1 MKKIKAVIFDMDGTI
16 MNTLEDL
23 KDSTNYVL
31 SSHGYENKTLD
42 QIREYVGN
50 GIRKLIAR
58 AVPEGTDEATI
69 DICFKEMKEYYAEHS
84 LIKTAPYE
92 GIKKTI
98 IKLKEAGIKIAIVT
112 NKVQPTAEFITAK
125 FFGDDVELVVGDN
138 GDKKLKPEADGIL
151 YALKILGCTKE
162 EAIYIGDSEVDVATA
177 QNAGIDFIGVLW
189 GFRSKKILE
198 TNGAT
203 VFAENCFELE
213 KKLIK

>member
-1 MKKIKAVIFDMDGTI
+1 MIRAVIFDMDGTI

-31 SSHGYENKTLD
+31 RSHGYENKTLD

-58 AVPEGTDEATI
+58 AVPKGTDEATI
-69 DICFKEMKEYYAEHS
+69 DICFAEMKEYYAEHS